1 MRVEEQTKRVQEM
14 NEIVPRN
21 VGTCDVKQ
29 AFLSRPIDDP
39 NKFCSNPKWNAS
51 IEEEFDQL
59 NNIAVLAANAE
70 TEDVNS
76 AVDQD
81 SERKKGASDE
91 SDEGSDMFNSD
102 DEQTSEWSHGKPT
115 NATDNVNWTTVSKSV
130 SLLKSRRSECKTGR
144 GQQRMWNEL
153 DMEFQCL
160 DKGNERKLVTV
171 NNQEGKFG
179 KEEIDLEVEDK
190 NGLNLF
196 KRQVDGIR
204 YPMELSLSN
213 NARPL
218 TEQGL
223 ELLKR
228 SDIWIGDTGATMHSS
243 FCSAHGINKR
253 ATTLSTTGVS
263 GDSIKSLPQMDLNC
277 IAINKDGNAV
287 GPV

>member
-1 MRVEEQTKRVQEM
+1 M
-14 NEIVPRN
+14 
-21 VGTCDVKQ
+21 
-29 AFLSRPIDDP
+29 SRPIDDP
-39 NKFCSNPKWNAS
+39 NKFCSNPNWNAS
-51 IEEEFDQL
+51 IEEEFDRL
-59 NNIAVLAANAE
+59 NNIGVLAANADA
-70 TEDVNS
+70 EDVHS

-91 SDEGSDMFNSD
+91 SDEGSDMFDSD
-102 DEQTSEWSHGKPT
+102 GKQNSEWSHGKPI

-130 SLLKSRRSECKTGR
+130 SLLKSRRSECKTGCAPK
-144 GQQRMWNEL
+144 RMLNEL

-160 DKGNERKLVTV
+160 DKGNDRKSVTV

-179 KEEIDLEVEDK
+179 IEEIDLEAEDK

-204 YPMELSLSN
+204 YHMELSLSN

-243 FCSAHGINKR
+243 FCGAHGLNKR
-253 ATTLSTTGVS
+253 AITLSTTGVS
-263 GDSIKSLPQMDLNC
+263 GGRIKPSLQMDLNC
-277 IAINKDGNAV
+277 IAVNKDGNAV